1 MSEDKF
7 SANSRYATTESAS
20 FTQVDGT
27 QMSYLRRRFIPRDTG
42 TVLAEHQVVEG
53 DRPDTI
59 AAKTLGDPEQFW
71 RICDVNRALHPR
83 ELTDEIGRRLQISIV
98 MGNDE

>member
-7 SANSRYATTESAS
+7 SANSRYATTATADYQREDGR
-20 FTQVDGT
+20 QV
-27 QMSYLRRRFIPRDTG
+27 SYLRRRFIPRTVG

-59 AAKTLGDPEQFW
+59 AARTLNDPEQYW
-71 RICDVNRALHPR
+71 RICDGNHSMHPR
-83 ELTDEIGRRLQISIV
+83 ELVSHVGRRLQIAIGVS
-98 MGNDE
+98 NES